1 MPNEPQA
8 LAGVRVL
15 ELTNYIAGPMV
26 GRMMAD
32 LGAEVVK
39 LEMPPRGDYS
49 RGPMPPADAAQRYNP
64 GHAFYNRGKQSLCVD
79 LKRAEGAALV
89 RDLIRHFDVFIENLT
104 PGLVRKYGIHVQDL
118 PLLCRRLLDRG
129 TDGDLAP
136 ALTFSETEMIA
147 CAEESARDHARR
159 GKPWKRRTE
168 AGDAAGAGS

>member
-1 MPNEPQA
+1 VEPNRTSYV
-8 LAGVRVL
+8 LAGFTHRVGFRVFQFDCV
-15 ELTNYIAGPMV
+15 EN
-26 GRMMAD
+26 GRARTRHTVEAD
-32 LGAEVVK
+32 L
-39 LEMPPRGDYS
+39 S
-49 RGPMPPADAAQRYNP
+49 
-64 GHAFYNRGKQSLCVD
+64 
-79 LKRAEGAALV
+79 
-89 RDLIRHFDVFIENLT
+89 
-104 PGLVRKYGIHVQDL
+104 LVRKYGIHVQDL